1 MLPVYSK
8 CPANRCRGIHQASI
22 LPGRALFAAQTPQIM
37 HSAQILPCMT
47 APAGRILLGE
57 SCRGRRTPLGESC
70 YARQLPLGQPCRARW
85 LLSSES
91 RRPLWRL
98 PLDKSRHTQRFSLD
112 ESRRAHQPPLDKC
125 CCSRQ
130 LPLGE
135 SCRAIGPVA
144 RIPPR
149 FAANDSVVILGSLH
163 AGQDAPSPFQPLDPK
178 TPKLKT
184 LNPNHQGNT
193 QSSSAFSHRRFE
205 GWQPRFQWGRIQQL
219 PLHQAPGAYRQA
231 PTQEPSRE

>member
-1 MLPVYSK
+1 MLSMYSK
-8 CPANRCRGIHQASI
+8 CPANRRWGIHHANI
-22 LPGRALFAAQTPQIM
+22 LPGKGPFAAQTPQIM
-37 HSAQILPCMT
+37 HSAQILPCMI
-47 APAGRILLGE
+47 APAERILLGE
-57 SCRGRRTPLGESC
+57 SCRARRIPLDESYRARRIPLGKSC
-70 YARQLPLGQPCRARW
+70 HTRW
-85 LLSSES
+85 LLSCES

-98 PLDKSRHTQRFSLD
+98 PLDKSRHTQRFSMD

-149 FAANDSVVILGSLH
+149 FAADDSVVILGSLH
-163 AGQDAPSPFQPLDPK
+163 AGQDAPRQFQPLNPK
-178 TPKLKT
+178 TPRLKT
-184 LNPNHQGNT
+184 LNPNHRGKT

-219 PLHQAPGAYRQA
+219 SLHQAPGAYR
-231 PTQEPSRE
+231 PVLTQEPSRE

>member
-70 YARQLPLGQPCRARW
+70 R
-85 LLSSES
+85 
-91 RRPLWRL
+91 
-98 PLDKSRHTQRFSLD
+98 T
-112 ESRRAHQPPLDKC
+112 
-125 CCSRQ
+125 
-130 LPLGE
+130 
-135 SCRAIGPVA
+135 IGPVV
-144 RIPPR
+144 RISPR

-163 AGQDAPSPFQPLDPK
+163 AGQDAPSPLQPRDPK
-178 TPKLKT
+178 TPKHKT
-184 LNPNHQGNT
+184 LNPNHRGKT

-205 GWQPRFQWGRIQQL
+205 GWQPRFQWSRIQQL
-219 PLHQAPGAYRQA
+219 PLHQAPGAYRPV

>member
-1 MLPVYSK
+1 MLSMYSK
-8 CPANRCRGIHQASI
+8 CPANRRWGIHHANI
-22 LPGRALFAAQTPQIM
+22 LPGRGPFAAQTPQIM
-37 HSAQILPCMT
+37 HSAQILPCMI
-47 APAGRILLGE
+47 APAERILLGE
-57 SCRGRRTPLGESC
+57 SCRARRIPLGKSC
-70 YARQLPLGQPCRARW
+70 HTRW
-85 LLSSES
+85 LLSRES

-98 PLDKSRHTQRFSLD
+98 PLDESRHTQRFSLD
-112 ESRRAHQPPLDKC
+112 ESRRAHQPPLGKC
-125 CCSRQ
+125 CCSRR
-130 LPLGE
+130 LPLGK
-135 SCRAIGPVA
+135 SCRTVAPVA

-163 AGQDAPSPFQPLDPK
+163 AGRDVPSPFQPLDPK

-205 GWQPRFQWGRIQQL
+205 GWQPHFQRNRIQQL
-219 PLHQAPGAYRQA
+219 PLHRAPGAYRQA

>member
-1 MLPVYSK
+1 
-8 CPANRCRGIHQASI
+8 
-22 LPGRALFAAQTPQIM
+22 
-37 HSAQILPCMT
+37 MT
-47 APAGRILLGE
+47 APAGRILLGKFCRARWLPLDESCRARRILLGE
-57 SCRGRRTPLGESC
+57 SCRGRWLLLGESC
-70 YARQLPLGQPCRARW
+70 HARWLPLGQPCRARR
-85 LLSSES
+85 LLSRES

-98 PLDKSRHTQRFSLD
+98 PLYKSRYTQQFSLD

-149 FAANDSVVILGSLH
+149 FAADDSVVILGSLH
-163 AGQDAPSPFQPLDPK
+163 AGQDAPRQFQPLNPK
-178 TPKLKT
+178 TPRLKT
-184 LNPNHQGNT
+184 LNPNRPEKT
-193 QSSSAFSHRRFE
+193 QSSSAFSHKRFE

-219 PLHQAPGAYRQA
+219 PLHRAPGVYRRV
-231 PTQEPSRE
+231 PTQEPSRD

>member
-57 SCRGRRTPLGESC
+57 SCRARRTPLGKSR
-70 YARQLPLGQPCRARW
+70 YARQLPLDQPCRARW
-85 LLSSES
+85 LLSRES

-98 PLDKSRHTQRFSLD
+98 PLD
-112 ESRRAHQPPLDKC
+112 ESRRAHQPPLGKC
-125 CCSRQ
+125 CCSRR
-130 LPLGE
+130 LPLGK
-135 SCRAIGPVA
+135 SCRTVAPVA

-163 AGQDAPSPFQPLDPK
+163 AGRDVPSPFQPLDPK

-205 GWQPRFQWGRIQQL
+205 GWQPHFQRNRIQQL
-219 PLHQAPGAYRQA
+219 PLHRAPGAYRQA

>member
-1 MLPVYSK
+1 MLSMYSK
-8 CPANRCRGIHQASI
+8 CPAKRRWGIHHANI
-22 LPGRALFAAQTPQIM
+22 LPGKGPFAAQTPQIM
-37 HSAQILPCMT
+37 HSAQILPCMI
-47 APAGRILLGE
+47 APAERILLGE
-57 SCRGRRTPLGESC
+57 SCRARRIP
-70 YARQLPLGQPCRARW
+70 
-85 LLSSES
+85 
-91 RRPLWRL
+91 
-98 PLDKSRHTQRFSLD
+98 LD
-112 ESRRAHQPPLDKC
+112 ESYRARRI
-125 CCSRQ
+125 
-130 LPLGE
+130 PLGE